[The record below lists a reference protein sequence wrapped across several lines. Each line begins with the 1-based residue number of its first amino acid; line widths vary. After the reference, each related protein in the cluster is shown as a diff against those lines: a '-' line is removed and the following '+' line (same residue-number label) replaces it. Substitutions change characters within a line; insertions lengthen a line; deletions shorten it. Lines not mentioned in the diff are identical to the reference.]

1 MDPALE
7 SGAINKNGTPTLRA
21 LRPPRRDT
29 SGVNWAEAER
39 LNRKR
44 GKTRININ
52 LRNMVLK
59 NLKCKSSLKKRERYN
74 LKSSMQRKLL

>member
-44 GKTRININ
+44 GKTRNNIN
-52 LRNMVLK
+52 LRNMV
-59 NLKCKSSLKKRERYN
+59 
-74 LKSSMQRKLL
+74 